1 MRKIERRLEDILEAI
16 ERIQARVD
24 LDDERTFRADEMLQ
38 VWVVHHLQ
46 IIGEA
51 CRKLPDE
58 LKEQHPEIPW
68 KQVVGMRH
76 YLVHEYFRVDL
87 ETTWRVIEDEL
98 DELHAKVEGI
108 REDLEDD

>member
-1 MRKIERRLEDILEAI
+1 MRKAKRRLDDILEAI
-16 ERIQARVD
+16 DRIESRVD
-24 LDDERTFRADEMLQ
+24 LDDEQAFRNDEMLQ

-58 LKEQHPEIPW
+58 LKERHPEVPW
-68 KQVVGMRH
+68 QKIVGMRH

-87 ETTWRVIEDEL
+87 ETTWNVLENDL
-98 DELHAKVEGI
+98 DSLSNEVEKL
-108 REDLEDD
+108 REEIDS